1 MALLSISAVSAEMN
15 DTLELEDNNHDSSI
29 YIDNQKGN
37 DFNAGD
43 ITSPVKSISQ
53 AVNNAENNSDIY
65 LSSDTYSGD
74 KNTRITVDKSLN
86 FIGNNTV
93 IDGEGKNYLFTITGN
108 VNVTFKNI
116 HFINAYKSP
125 ESYSVNYPDS
135 VYGSALEIK
144 NANVILDNCTFQSNV
159 LDYSNNNRNIYGG
172 AISNDGTLIVTH
184 SKFLSNIA
192 HSTSGLFSYGG
203 SIYNNAKLIINQSEF
218 LKSDSDDFSYGGVI
232 ANNGDL
238 TIDNT
243 LITNSKSSQES
254 RGGVVYNTGNF
265 KLTNSII
272 ENSVISKANFQYVY
286 GAIYNA
292 GTFTAYSNIFRN
304 NTGVYSTP
312 SRGSPTIYST
322 GKLNLTYNLFLG
334 NVPFEEDIYKDV
346 YISSGEI
353 ISLDNNWWGSNDDP
367 TTVNAVNLDDEIN
380 SWLVLNITPDY
391 CALNIGQSV
400 DINVNWAS
408 SLPVEFNRNLIPKSE
423 IIINANTHNFTNQ
436 LTYNYGETHVKGLY
450 QIPVILNDFLKIVE
464 IDVGKIKTEL
474 NISLNDNLTYG
485 DDLIVDIS
493 INGEDNLNPEG
504 IILISIGDNVYNITL
519 ENGHAN
525 YAIGGL
531 NPGTYNVKVSYNG
544 SDNYFKSFY
553 TSKVSVNKRSVY
565 MNLTIPEFFI
575 DESYYVNVNLV
586 GEGSK
591 SSAVLYIN
599 GVRKKI
605 LYLYD
610 DRENKISLTGFGE
623 GEYNIT
629 IAYTENT
636 YFNSCTVSGI
646 LKIKK
651 YSPVFNITAPDIM
664 LGETQTVKI
673 TVDPGDLRGEAILN
687 INGYNYQVF
696 LNDTV
701 SEITISD
708 LKAGVYNLNFVFDG
722 DAKYSKA
729 VASTSF
735 SVLKYPITLNVTVN
749 YNETTF
755 KGNILVKTNHKNCTG
770 EVTVLVNYKIY
781 ALNLTNGEANFPIT
795 YDKGSNYIY
804 VYYEGDDYWN
814 EASWNTTIGV
824 ADEFILMGAD
834 VSAYEHND
842 FNYSFRLIE
851 PTGLPLPSRDV
862 TIRFKD
868 NVYTV
873 STDDDGYGYF
883 KLNLAEGTYTI
894 KAIYQNKTVTNSLEV
909 KKIIF
914 SLNSNNVTYGNQSVF
929 TASFDK
935 NVTGKVNFTIS
946 NVLSEIV
953 NITNGKAELTVSY
966 IDVGV
971 YSVQAFY
978 FNDYF
983 NSTGKSNMFEVGKAD
998 SIFDLA
1004 VSNVVSGEDANITL
1018 TLSNMVSGEVVFIL
1032 DGKKSVVE
1040 IIDNKAVLFVPN
1052 ISGADHIIS
1061 INYDGDRNYNPK
1073 SLNSSFY
1080 IRDLRSGLLL
1090 SLANITYGEALNVTA
1105 KLDANTTGEV
1115 TFNIGDITKTANIVN
1130 GEAVLS
1136 FNNLDAGV
1144 YNLSAFYD
1152 GDAHYI
1158 AATNS
1163 TSFEVFKANSTISL
1177 KSNAVLGEN
1186 ILIYAYLPQ
1195 NASGFVSFSMPGYY
1209 TSRDKEIDD
1218 SIALWYISPLDK
1230 GLYTVRAK
1238 YKGDDNYYPSE
1249 TTYLINLSENNPK
1262 LSVVLPD
1269 ITSNERVNVKVHLT
1283 VGGIGITD
1291 KVTLKLNSREYSV
1304 LVRNGS
1310 GSLVIGKLPVGSY
1323 DWEVTYGGSDE
1334 YCEVSTMG
1342 SFKVADQLQA
1352 ILSSKNVTKYYK
1364 GDENLTVYL
1373 KDLSGNPISNQII
1386 NVKLNGGEYN
1396 LTTNNDGIASMR
1408 LNLASGE
1415 YLAEIRYEGS
1425 DKYYSDEMNVSVS
1438 IKSTVEGID
1447 VVKVYGTGTQYFAIF
1462 LDSNGRAIGNT
1473 DVTFKIG
1480 SKSYTATTLPNGIT
1494 RLNINLNP
1502 GRYSIVAINPFT
1514 GEKATNSLFI
1524 FNKLMENSDL
1534 TMYYTQGKYYRLRA
1548 YTDNGTPVGAG
1559 KTVTFKING
1568 KTYSRTTDND
1578 GYAMLK
1584 ISLKPKTYTIVAS
1597 FNGFSVKNKITVK
1610 SVVAAKNLKFK
1621 KSSKSVKIKVSLR
1634 KVNGKYL
1641 KNKKITLKFNKKTFK
1656 AKTNKKGV
1664 ATFTIKNSVY
1674 KKLKTNKKYTYQ
1686 VIYAKDKVKKTI
1698 KFKK

>member
-1 MALLSISAVSAEMN
+1 MSISAVSAEMN

-184 SKFLSNIA
+184 SKFLLNVA

-203 SIYNNAKLIINQSEF
+203 SIYNAGKLIINQSEF

-238 TIDNT
+238 TIENT
-243 LITNSKSSQES
+243 LMANSKSSQES

-353 ISLDNNWWGSNDDP
+353 VSLDNNWWGSNDNP

-408 SLPVEFNRNLIPKSE
+408 NLPVEFNRNLIPKSE

-474 NISLNDNLTYG
+474 TISLNDNLTYG
-485 DDLIVDIS
+485 DDLIIDIS
-493 INGEDNLNPEG
+493 IVGEDNLNPEG

-525 YAIGGL
+525 YVIGGL

-553 TSKVSVNKRSVY
+553 TSKVSVNKKDVY

-735 SVLKYPITLNVTVN
+735 SVFKYPITLNVTVN

-1061 INYDGDRNYNPK
+1061 ISYDGDRNYNPK

-1080 IRDLRSGLLL
+1080 IRDLRSGLSLIL
-1090 SLANITYGEALNVTA
+1090 SDITYGEALNVTA

-1115 TFNIGDITKTANIVN
+1115 TFTVGDITKTAKIIN
-1130 GEAVLS
+1130 GKVVLS

-1144 YNLSAFYD
+1144 YNLSAFYG
-1152 GDAHYI
+1152 GDNHYI

-1163 TSFEVFKANSTISL
+1163 TAFEVLKANSTIFL

-1230 GLYTVRAK
+1230 GSYTVRAK
-1238 YKGDDNYYPSE
+1238 YNGDDNFYPSE

-1304 LVRNGS
+1304 LVRNGE
-1310 GSLVIGKLPVGSY
+1310 GSLIIGKLPVGSY

-1415 YLAEIRYEGS
+1415 YLAKIRYEGS
-1425 DKYYSDEMNVSVS
+1425 DKYCSDEMNVSVS

-1462 LDSNGRAIGNT
+1462 LDSNGKAIGNT
-1473 DVTFKIG
+1473 NVTFKIG

-1534 TMYYTQGKYYRLRA
+1534 TMYYTQGKYYKVRT

-1568 KTYSRTTDND
+1568 KTYSRTTDKD

-1584 ISLKPKTYTIVAS
+1584 ISLKPKTYTIVAR

-1610 SVVAAKNLKFK
+1610 SVVVAKNLKFK

-1664 ATFTIKNSVY
+1664 AIFTIKSSVY
-1674 KKLKTNKKYTYQ
+1674 KKLKINKKYTYQ

-1698 KFKK
+1698 RFKK